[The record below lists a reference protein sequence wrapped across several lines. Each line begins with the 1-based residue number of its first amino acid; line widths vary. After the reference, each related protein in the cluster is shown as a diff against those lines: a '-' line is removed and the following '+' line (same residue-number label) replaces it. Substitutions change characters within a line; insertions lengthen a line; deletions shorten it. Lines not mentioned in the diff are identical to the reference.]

1 MVLPFFCF
9 HDILICFKLPF
20 ILIFF
25 PKHVDLWLFLLFLL
39 CFKWSV
45 CFISFICIALTF
57 HDLFVS
63 AAAAVSGLL
72 VFFSYLSTRKPNPS
86 EDQYSNTKSFL
97 IGTYFIIP
105 QSPKWVVNSQS
116 VESKMVSFL
125 KKKHN
130 IGTLYVPI

>member
-1 MVLPFFCF
+1 M
-9 HDILICFKLPF
+9 
-20 ILIFF
+20 
-25 PKHVDLWLFLLFLL
+25 
-39 CFKWSV
+39 
-45 CFISFICIALTF
+45 
-57 HDLFVS
+57 
-63 AAAAVSGLL
+63 
-72 VFFSYLSTRKPNPS
+72 FFSYLSTRKPNPS

-130 IGTLYVPI
+130 IETLYVPI